1 MKQKKQKSGFISIL
15 LCILF
20 ARLVGNLLSGK
31 LRIRAGDGEI
41 KAGQNF

>member
-20 ARLVGNLLSGK
+20 ASLVGNLLSGK
-31 LRIRAGDGEI
+31 VRIRAGDGEI